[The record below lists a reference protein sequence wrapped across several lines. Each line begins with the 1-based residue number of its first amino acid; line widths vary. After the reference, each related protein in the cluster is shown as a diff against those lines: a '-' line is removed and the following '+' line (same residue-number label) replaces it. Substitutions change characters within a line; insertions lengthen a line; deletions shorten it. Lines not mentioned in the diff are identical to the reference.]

1 MALDLREDERNA
13 DMESNMANEQAHHR
27 ARESNGES
35 TDLNGIAIELAD
47 LVDARGDDDDDDDLN
62 LPEYAEAEAQR
73 QEENGRTMS
82 EDDDD
87 GTDDEESDAARRAGY
102 AAGRSKFV
110 LDEAEE

>member
-1 MALDLREDERNA
+1 M
-13 DMESNMANEQAHHR
+13 
-27 ARESNGES
+27 
-35 TDLNGIAIELAD
+35 
-47 LVDARGDDDDDDDLN
+47 N

-110 LDEAEE
+110 LDKAEE